1 MNGTATDP
9 RTTRRER
16 VRQLHATGAST
27 RAIAKELNTSKDT
40 VRRDLAHLAQ
50 HPDQQEAPPAPRHP
64 RITPALRAEVAQR
77 NAAGADAMRQL
88 ASAVA
93 QVEAE
98 RVAHL
103 CIPRMQAHQWA
114 DELQAHAQA
123 LARILDD
130 FRTYYPD
137 WRA

>member
-1 MNGTATDP
+1 MNGTADP
-9 RTTRRER
+9 RAIRRDR
-16 VRQLHATGAST
+16 VRQLRATGAST
-27 RAIAKELNTSKDT
+27 RAIAKELNMSKDT

-50 HPDQQEAPPAPRHP
+50 HHDQQEAPPSPRHP
-64 RITPALRAEVAQR
+64 RITPALLAEVAQR

-88 ASAVA
+88 AYAVA

-103 CIPRMQAHQWA
+103 CVPRPQAHQWA
-114 DELQAHAQA
+114 AELHAHAQT

-130 FRTYYPD
+130 FHTYYPD
-137 WRA
+137 WRG